1 MNARKRMII
10 ALVVTLGTALLGVGQ
25 GLTTASSDPI
35 EPWTPCNPAGS
46 YYGIH
51 PVEKLGATVTII
63 ANDPACHTFSCIQK
77 IFNMDHTLGG
87 TFPDAVSATD
97 TVGTGIRTGP
107 NTWRV
112 TLLRYATDGAAA
124 VKYIAM
130 ITGEFEYPDDVDGVN
145 RKCTW
150 ALYLPAQDKDGD
162 GWPDEDETP
171 LICIP
176 DEGLMP
182 RMKILPT
189 VPLTPP
195 PAPGQ

>member
-1 MNARKRMII
+1 MKARKSMII
-10 ALVVTLGTALLGVGQ
+10 AVVVTSGAALLAVGQ

-51 PVEKLGATVTII
+51 VVEKLGATVTII
-63 ANDPACHTFSCIQK
+63 ANDPACNTFSCIQK

-87 TFPDAVSATD
+87 TFPDVLAASD
-97 TVGTGIRTGP
+97 TVGIGVRTGP
-107 NTWRV
+107 NSWRV
-112 TLLRYATDGAAA
+112 TIVRYGTDGAAA

-130 ITGEFEYPDDVDGVN
+130 ITGEFEFPDDASALE

-150 ALYLPAQDKDGD
+150 ALYLPEQDKDGD
-162 GWPDEDETP
+162 GWPDEGQTP
-171 LICIP
+171 VICIP